1 VPSGGAPDIERSLA
15 LSHTATA
22 MVLFLVPGV
31 VQLVLDPVWFLLAE
45 RLGRAL
51 LVRAGLAIMA
61 VTSLVA
67 AVAPGP
73 VTLAAALSIWGVATG
88 AAASLSELV
97 LIDRWPDQRA
107 RTMSRIV
114 LLGIVGDFAAP
125 LLLGA
130 LAVVA
135 SSFEGWRTAFAIVGA
150 MLAAWA
156 VAVSLRAFP
165 AGAAA
170 ADEDKKAWGIIEID

>member
-1 VPSGGAPDIERSLA
+1 GASLRRTIRRSICRLVSITTLLFGIAFVEELSSGVPSGGAPDIERALG

-45 RLGRAL
+45 RLGRPL

-61 VTSLVA
+61 ATSLLA

-73 VTLAAALSIWGVATG
+73 VTLATALSLWGVATG
-88 AAASLSELV
+88 AAASLSELT

-107 RTMSRIV
+107 RTMARIT
-114 LLGIVGDFAAP
+114 LLGLIGD
-125 LLLGA
+125 
-130 LAVVA
+130 
-135 SSFEGWRTAFAIVGA
+135 
-150 MLAAWA
+150 
-156 VAVSLRAFP
+156 
-165 AGAAA
+165 
-170 ADEDKKAWGIIEID
+170 